1 MFDYF
6 WLRSTGF
13 PFDEL
18 AVLALPSEVTLPHP
32 TADDEA
38 VFRQHTVRAR
48 ADLAALLARPR
59 AAEALLLSNPD
70 ALDRLAS
77 LGKAP
82 ERPVNARQRQRLR
95 LGWSYL
101 QRFHTKNDTC
111 SFFGPLALGRIDAA
125 CPDALRLEPLD
136 ADLGPL
142 HRRRVFFEHWAVD
155 RLCIALNQG
164 DHLRE
169 VLPHRLL
176 PGCDVVDGTVRI
188 PLGKRIPVGAETAAL
203 LEAAADGRLD
213 AKTLDA
219 ATESAR
225 STVSRLVSAEF
236 AVPPGAEHPMRL
248 IGDAVR
254 AAGPVAELGPVREA
268 TAALEA
274 MRQRFEVAGQEE
286 RRDLLGRMRETLTS
300 VGVDTDRTPG
310 RMYVGRFPVYEDCE
324 RNLAVTMGAPLA
336 GVLRER
342 LTPLLRIYRLVAECA
357 AARLHAQ
364 YADILA
370 SLPTGADGLVDFLV
384 FLSAVRGEHH
394 QRVHDTVVTAM
405 RTTLRSVWA
414 ELARDASADEL
425 PLTEAGLDRIEAALT
440 AATADHGRF
449 ADVLGVGVVSP
460 DVLLA
465 APDAEGVRAGDFR
478 IVVGEVHPGVL
489 TALQPVILPFL
500 DEAAL
505 TMVRQEVNDLLAP
518 GRILLA
524 GSSESYQRSRI
535 DWPVVPN
542 LWEVTLPGS
551 TSRCAPDHQ
560 IPAGR
565 GRVVVRDGLIR
576 FLDRR
581 SGREEDMVT
590 VLSTDLHRVLF
601 AMADEVVGG
610 ALPQRVLWREVEI
623 KRRSWSFD
631 TTDVPSAAQ
640 PAERLTDYVA
650 FADWA
655 RTHGLPRHAFFL
667 ADTEPKPMYVDWRSP
682 LAVDTFAKTVHQAR
696 HVRLTEMSP
705 GPDELWLTGDG
716 GRFCSEL
723 RLSFVI

>member
-1 MFDYF
+1 M
-6 WLRSTGF
+6 
-13 PFDEL
+13 
-18 AVLALPSEVTLPHP
+18 
-32 TADDEA
+32 
-38 VFRQHTVRAR
+38 
-48 ADLAALLARPR
+48 
-59 AAEALLLSNPD
+59 
-70 ALDRLAS
+70 
-77 LGKAP
+77 
-82 ERPVNARQRQRLR
+82 
-95 LGWSYL
+95 
-101 QRFHTKNDTC
+101 
-111 SFFGPLALGRIDAA
+111 
-125 CPDALRLEPLD
+125 
-136 ADLGPL
+136 
-142 HRRRVFFEHWAVD
+142 
-155 RLCIALNQG
+155 
-164 DHLRE
+164 
-169 VLPHRLL
+169 
-176 PGCDVVDGTVRI
+176 
-188 PLGKRIPVGAETAAL
+188 
-203 LEAAADGRLD
+203 
-213 AKTLDA
+213 
-219 ATESAR
+219 
-225 STVSRLVSAEF
+225 
-236 AVPPGAEHPMRL
+236 
-248 IGDAVR
+248 
-254 AAGPVAELGPVREA
+254 
-268 TAALEA
+268 
-274 MRQRFEVAGQEE
+274 
-286 RRDLLGRMRETLTS
+286 
-300 VGVDTDRTPG
+300 
-310 RMYVGRFPVYEDCE
+310 
-324 RNLAVTMGAPLA
+324 
-336 GVLRER
+336 
-342 LTPLLRIYRLVAECA
+342 
-357 AARLHAQ
+357 
-364 YADILA
+364 
-370 SLPTGADGLVDFLV
+370 
-384 FLSAVRGEHH
+384 
-394 QRVHDTVVTAM
+394 HDTVVTAM
-405 RTTLRSVWA
+405 CTTLRSVWA

-425 PLTEAGLDRIEAALT
+425 PLTEAGLNRIEAALT

-465 APDAEGVRAGDFR
+465 APDASGVRAGDFR

-551 TSRCAPDHQ
+551 TSRCAPDRQ

>member
-1 MFDYF
+1 VFEFF

-13 PFDEL
+13 PFDDL
-18 AVLALPSEVTLPHP
+18 TVLALPSEVTLPDP
-32 TADDEA
+32 TANDEA
-38 VFRQHTVRAR
+38 MFRQHAVQAR
-48 ADLAALLARPR
+48 ADLAALLARPW
-59 AAEALLLSNPD
+59 ATEALLLSNPD

-77 LGKAP
+77 LGKDP
-82 ERPVNARQRQRLR
+82 QRPVNSRQRQRLR

-111 SFFGPLALGRIDAA
+111 SFFGPLALGRVDTTS
-125 CPDALRLEPLD
+125 PDALRLEPLD

-155 RLCIALNQG
+155 RLCTALNQG
-164 DHLRE
+164 AHLRE

-176 PGCDVVDGTVRI
+176 PGCDIVGSTVRI
-188 PLGKRIPVGAETAAL
+188 PLGKQISVGAETAEL

-213 AKTLDA
+213 AKVLDA

-225 STVSRLVSAEF
+225 STAERLVSAEF
-236 AVPPGAEHPMRL
+236 AVPPAAEHPMRL
-248 IGDAVR
+248 IAEAVR
-254 AAGPVAELGPVREA
+254 AAGPVAELRPVREA
-268 TAALEA
+268 AEELEA
-274 MRQRFEVAGQEE
+274 MRQRFEVADQEE
-286 RRDLLGRMRETLTS
+286 RRDLLGQMRETLTA
-300 VGVDTDRTPG
+300 VGVDTDRTRG

-324 RNLAVTMGAPLA
+324 RNLAVTLGAPLA

-342 LTPLLRIYRLVAECA
+342 LTPLMRIYRLVAECA
-357 AARLHAQ
+357 AARLHAE

-370 SLPTGADGLVDFLV
+370 SLPTGADGRVDFLV

-394 QRVHDTVVTAM
+394 QRLHDTVVTAM
-405 RTTLRSVWA
+405 RATLRSVWA

-425 PLTEAGLDRIEAALT
+425 PLTEAGLDRIAAALT

-465 APDAEGVRAGDFR
+465 ARNADGVRAGDFR

-489 TALQPVILPFL
+489 TALQPVTLPFFH
-500 DEAAL
+500 EAAL
-505 TMVRQEVNDLLAP
+505 TTVRQEVNDLLAP
-518 GRILLA
+518 GRVLLA
-524 GSSESYQRSRI
+524 GSSQSYQRSRI

-551 TSRCAPDHQ
+551 TSRCAPDRQ

-565 GRVVVRDGLIR
+565 GRVIVRDGLIL

-601 AMADEVVGG
+601 AVANDVVGG
-610 ALPQRVLWREVEI
+610 GLPQRVLWRELEI

-631 TTDVPSAAQ
+631 TADLPSASQ
-640 PAERLTDYVA
+640 PAESFADYVA
-650 FADWA
+650 LASWA
-655 RTHGLPRHAFFL
+655 RAHGLPRHGFFL

-682 LAVDTFAKTVHQAR
+682 LAVDTFAKTIHQAR
-696 HVRLTEMSP
+696 RVRLTEMSP
-705 GPDELWLTGDG
+705 GPDELWLTGVG

-723 RLSFVI
+723 RLSFVV